1 MFYSV
6 VSVSN
11 ATDCGEEKVTTGS
24 VNIDNKG
31 TEENA
36 AQVFKFFREHLGATP
51 EGAAGPMGCMDFESG
66 GFNPAIENP
75 SSGAYGLAQWLGSR
89 KDALKAFADEKG
101 KDMSNLGVQLEFLKK
116 ELENPYYAKA
126 KAALKLT
133 DVHEAQHQWLL
144 WFEGLSQDSS
154 QWHSEERNKRADK
167 WFAKFGVNDPASASV
182 LETGADSD
190 SGTLECY
197 SPTSGDSGD
206 IVETAKGLKGYFTYS
221 QDFRT
226 TFGDPQNPDRN
237 GQADCSS
244 FVWLVLTKA
253 GYKSSPTAW
262 ATPTMTADAR
272 NNKKWLEEVPEAEA
286 KAGDVLVVNQG
297 AGTGNDGHTAIL
309 LEAWHGFDTKIIEMG
324 GGSSGAVHE
333 STVQYSFGSLLS
345 GDICLARAIKK

>member
-1 MFYSV
+1 M
-6 VSVSN
+6 SN
-11 ATDCGEEKVTTGS
+11 AVDCGDPKTTASGS

-36 AQVFKFFREHLGATP
+36 AEIYKFLREQLGATP

-66 GFNPAIENP
+66 GFNPAIENS

-89 KDALKAFADEKG
+89 KEALKAFADEKG
-101 KDMSNLGVQLEFLKK
+101 KEMSNLGVQLEFLKK

-167 WFAKFGVNDPASASV
+167 WYAKFGVSDPATSSI
-182 LETGADSD
+182 LETAADSN
-190 SGTLECY
+190 SGSLECY
-197 SPTSGDSGD
+197 SSGGESGD
-206 IVETAKGLKGYFTYS
+206 IVETAKSLNGFFTYS
-221 QDFRT
+221 QDYRT
-226 TFGDPQNPDRN
+226 SFGDPKNPDKN

-253 GYKSSPTAW
+253 DYKTPQAAW

-272 NNKKWLEEVPEAEA
+272 GSKNYLQEIPESEA
-286 KAGDVLVVNQG
+286 KAGDILIVNLG
-297 AGTGNDGHTAIL
+297 SGTGDSGHTAIL
-309 LEAWHGFDTKIIEMG
+309 LEAWHGYDTKIIEMG
-324 GGSSGAVHE
+324 GGSSGGVHE
-333 STVQYSFGSLLS
+333 STVQYSFASLLS